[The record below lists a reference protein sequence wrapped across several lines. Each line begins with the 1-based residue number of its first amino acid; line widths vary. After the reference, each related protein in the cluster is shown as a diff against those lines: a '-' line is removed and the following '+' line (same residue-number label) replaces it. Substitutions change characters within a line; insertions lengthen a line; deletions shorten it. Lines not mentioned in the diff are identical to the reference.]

1 MIEKCCVHGSLYSY
15 PYVIMFFR
23 ECGPL
28 LWSVQDV
35 DYRLYLYNT
44 CLVYFSVL
52 ICLKRTW
59 GMIFMILSPAGG
71 SRTWCILVLCYLE
84 IYEHVET
91 FALKLHILKC
101 LQGWWGWR
109 IFLISQKIVIRDTTL
124 LPGREFSLTSSHV
137 GSRNDYRLSWVAWG
151 ISFSISRSCRWY
163 SSV

>member
-15 PYVIMFFR
+15 PYVIMCFQ

-35 DYRLYLYNT
+35 DYRLYLSGIFLRAY
-44 CLVYFSVL
+44 LPE
-52 ICLKRTW
+52 KEW
-59 GMIFMILSPAGG
+59 GMIFMILSSAAGC
-71 SRTWCILVLCYLE
+71 RTWCILVLCYLQ
-84 IYEHVET
+84 IYVET
-91 FALKLHILKC
+91 FALKLQILKC

-109 IFLISQKIVIRDTTL
+109 IFLISQKIVLRDTTL
-124 LPGREFSLTSSHV
+124 LTGREFSLTSSHV
-137 GSRNDYRLSWVAWG
+137 GSRIDYRLSWVAWG